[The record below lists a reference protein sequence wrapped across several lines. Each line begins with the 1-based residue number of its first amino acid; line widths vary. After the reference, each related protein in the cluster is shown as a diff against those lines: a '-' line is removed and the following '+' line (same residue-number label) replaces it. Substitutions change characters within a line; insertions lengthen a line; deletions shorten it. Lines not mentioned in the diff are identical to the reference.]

1 MLLTD
6 ENTLPEYV
14 FTGKKF
20 IRREDLTESIRSYI
34 AVKGFLAKQNSQYGI
49 ITNLS
54 RQFNVSRP
62 FIYDAISS
70 LEEVLPIIFNKSSS
84 EINPVDARNA
94 LHHILS
100 LRLEG
105 RCSISAIST
114 VMKRLRL
121 ANNSEGF
128 ISQSLKDIGS
138 LLPDTL
144 INRDENVRLVVFA
157 SDEIFSK
164 TTPILVTVDPVS
176 SAILKIELS
185 DTRKAED
192 WVTHWNCIEDNGHTA
207 IGLVSDEGTGLT
219 SGHSKGLPGIDWQP
233 DTFHAISH
241 RLGIWVD
248 RFEKSAYQAMEEEY
262 KILKTIKSA
271 KSERVIS
278 KRTESYQT
286 AMKVSIKKIELYE
299 QFKYLYTGIIKELH
313 VFDCN
318 GDLRE
323 REGAEENIRISLGL
337 IDTLENK
344 KLSKTI
350 NKIRK
355 TVPDLLNYFD
365 NALTVVENLKIS
377 VFDEDAL
384 KALCAGWQWHKRYIK
399 SKKAVPRGYCREN
412 EAFCLEIAEGY
423 LQEEYEVLKE
433 QVYNDLNHIVQSSAM
448 VECINSIIRP
458 YLNTSRNQTSQE
470 MLNLIMFYHNHR
482 LYNNGE
488 RAKKSPYEI
497 LSGKKQ
503 EKDWMELLFDIIDA
517 NDVPTGRGQISL
529 SPGFC
534 LYDENHHT
542 FVCHG
547 SSDDYAPYVKLL
559 R

>member
-34 AVKGFLAKQNSQYGI
+34 AVRGFLAKQNSQYGI

-62 FIYDAISS
+62 FVYDAISS
-70 LEEVLPIIFNKSSS
+70 LEEVLPIIFKKSSS
-84 EINPVDARNA
+84 EINSLDERNA

-105 RCSISAIST
+105 RCSIEAIST
-114 VMKRLRL
+114 VMKRFGL
-121 ANNSEGF
+121 ANNSVGF
-128 ISQSLKDIGS
+128 ISQTLKKIGS
-138 LLPDTL
+138 LLSDTL
-144 INRDENVRLVVFA
+144 INEDKNVRLIVFA

-185 DTRKAED
+185 ETRKAED
-192 WVTHWNCIEDNGHTA
+192 WINHWNCIEDNGYTA
-207 IGLVSDEGTGLT
+207 IYLVSDEGTGLT
-219 SGHSKGLPGIDWQP
+219 SGHSKGLSGVAWQP
-233 DTFHAISH
+233 DTFHIISH
-241 RLGIWVD
+241 RMGIWVD
-248 RFEKSAYQAMEEEY
+248 RFERSAYQAIEEEY

-278 KRTESYQT
+278 KRTTSYQT
-286 AMKVSIKKIELYE
+286 AMKASMKKIELYE

-323 REGAEENIRISLGL
+323 REGSEENIRIFLDL
-337 IDTLENK
+337 IDTLKNK
-344 KLSKTI
+344 TLSDTI

-355 TVPDLLNYFD
+355 TLPDLLGYFD
-365 NALTVVENLKIS
+365 YASTVVEDLKKSI
-377 VFDEDAL
+377 FDEDAL
-384 KALCAGWQWHKRYIK
+384 KTLCAGWQWHKRFIK
-399 SKKAVPRGYCREN
+399 SKKAESRKHCREN
-412 EAFCLEIAEGY
+412 ESFCLEIAEGY
-423 LQEEYEVLKE
+423 LQDDYEVVKE

-470 MLNLIMFYHNHR
+470 MLNLIMFYHNNR
-482 LYNNGE
+482 RYKAGE
-488 RAKKSPYEI
+488 RSKKSPYEI

-503 EKDWMELLFDIIDA
+503 EKDWIELLFDIIDD
-517 NDVPTGRGQISL
+517 NDILTDQCQISI
-529 SPGFC
+529 SPDFC
-534 LYDENHHT
+534 LYDKNHA
-542 FVCHG
+542 FVCYG
-547 SSDDYAPYVKLL
+547 SSDDYAHCVKLL
-559 R
+559 Q

>member
-1 MLLTD
+1 MLFTD
-6 ENTLPEYV
+6 EKILPEFV
-14 FTGKKF
+14 FIGKKF
-20 IRREDLTESIRSYI
+20 IRREDLTDSIRSYI
-34 AVKGFLAKQNSQYGI
+34 AVTGYLAKTNSRYGI
-49 ITNLS
+49 ITNLA
-54 RQFNVSRP
+54 RQFDVSRT
-62 FIYDAISS
+62 FVYDAISS
-70 LEEVLPIIFNKSSS
+70 LEEVLAIIFNKPSSA
-84 EINPVDARNA
+84 INSIDEKKA
-94 LHHILS
+94 LRHILS

-114 VMKRLRL
+114 VMKRFKSS
-121 ANNSEGF
+121 NNSEGF
-128 ISQSLKDIGS
+128 ISQALNNIGS

-185 DTRKAED
+185 DTRKAKD
-192 WVTHWNCIEDNGHTA
+192 WVNHWNCIEDNGHTA
-207 IGLVSDEGTGLT
+207 ICLVSDEGTGLT
-219 SGHSKGLPGIDWQP
+219 SGHSKGLTGVDWQP

-248 RFEKSAYQAMEEEY
+248 RFEKSAYQVMEEEY

-271 KSERVIS
+271 KSEPVIS
-278 KRTESYQT
+278 KRTKSYQV
-286 AMKVSIKKIELYE
+286 AIKESIKKVELYE
-299 QFKYLYTGIIKELH
+299 EFKYLYKGIVKELN

-323 REGAEENIRISLGL
+323 RERSEENIKIYLDL

-344 KLSKTI
+344 KLSATI

-355 TVPDLLNYFD
+355 TMPDLLNYFD
-365 NALTVVENLKIS
+365 NAPTIVENLKLS
-377 VFDEDAL
+377 VFDEDTL

-399 SKKAVPRGYCREN
+399 SKKAEYRKYCREN
-412 EAFCLEIAEGY
+412 ESFCLEIAEGY
-423 LQEEYEVLKE
+423 LQEEYEALKE
-433 QVYNDLNHIVQSSAM
+433 QVYNDLNNIVQSSAM

-503 EKDWMELLFDIIDA
+503 KKDWMELLFDIIDA
-517 NDVPTGRGQISL
+517 DNVPTGHGEISL
-529 SPGFC
+529 SHSFC
-534 LYDENHHT
+534 LDDENHHT

-547 SSDDYAPYVKLL
+547 SSDDYALCVKVS

>member
-6 ENTLPEYV
+6 EDTLPEYV

-34 AVKGFLAKQNSQYGI
+34 AVRGFWAKQNSQYGI

-62 FIYDAISS
+62 FVYDAISS

-84 EINPVDARNA
+84 ETNSLDERNA

-105 RCSISAIST
+105 RCSLEAIST
-114 VMKRLRL
+114 VMKQFKL
-121 ANNSEGF
+121 ANNSVGF
-128 ISQSLKDIGS
+128 ISQALKKIGS
-138 LLPDTL
+138 LLSNTL
-144 INRDENVRLVVFA
+144 INEDKNVRLIVFA

-185 DTRKAED
+185 ETRKAED
-192 WVTHWNCIEDNGHTA
+192 WITHWNCIENNGYAA
-207 IGLVSDEGTGLT
+207 ICLVSDEGTGLT
-219 SGHSKGLPGIDWQP
+219 SGHSKGLSGVAWQP
-233 DTFHAISH
+233 DTFHIISH
-241 RLGIWVD
+241 RMGIWVD
-248 RFEKSAYQAMEEEY
+248 RFERSAYQAIEEEY

-278 KRTESYQT
+278 KRTTSYQT
-286 AMKVSIKKIELYE
+286 AMKASMKKIELYE

-323 REGAEENIRISLGL
+323 REGSEENIRIFLDL
-337 IDTLENK
+337 IDTLKNK
-344 KLSKTI
+344 TLSDTI

-355 TVPDLLNYFD
+355 TLPDLLGYFD
-365 NALTVVENLKIS
+365 YASTVVEDLKKSI
-377 VFDEDAL
+377 FDEDAL
-384 KALCAGWQWHKRYIK
+384 KTLCAGWQWHKRFIK
-399 SKKAVPRGYCREN
+399 SKKAESRKHCREN
-412 EAFCLEIAEGY
+412 ESFCLEIAEGY
-423 LQEEYEVLKE
+423 LQDDYEVVKE

-470 MLNLIMFYHNHR
+470 MLNLIMFYHNNR
-482 LYNNGE
+482 RYKAGE
-488 RAKKSPYEI
+488 RSKKSPYEI

-503 EKDWMELLFDIIDA
+503 EKDWIELLFDIIDD
-517 NDVPTGRGQISL
+517 NDILTDQCQISI
-529 SPGFC
+529 SPDFY
-534 LYDENHHT
+534 LYDKNHA
-542 FVCHG
+542 FVCYR
-547 SSDDYAPYVKLL
+547 SSDDYSHCVELL
-559 R
+559 Q